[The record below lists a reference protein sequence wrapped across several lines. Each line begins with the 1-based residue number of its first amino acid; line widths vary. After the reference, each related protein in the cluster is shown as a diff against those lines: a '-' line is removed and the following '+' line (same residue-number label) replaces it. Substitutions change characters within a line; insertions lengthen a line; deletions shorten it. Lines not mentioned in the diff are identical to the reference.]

1 MKKDNG
7 FTLIELLAVIALIA
21 LLALVVVPSVM
32 NVITGNKDK
41 LDSTTTKLIYT
52 AAENYLDYNQT
63 EYIKEDGAVYCITI
77 QELIEKGF
85 LEENL
90 IDAKTGEPIDKNYI
104 VKSSY
109 VKDLFKNKYEYE
121 ILIDTNCTDVKPE
134 IKGEHIAIGNLSY
147 YRVIDGEEVSK
158 TKVYNA
164 VETFVKVPV
173 ITSKIDD
180 NTQLVLKVRR
190 GKDYINDEFIIE
202 GDIVKDNQ
210 TEFLIKVLRT
220 ANVGEYVIEVTDG
233 NNKATKNLK
242 IEINPIILFMGE

>member
-1 MKKDNG
+1 MKKDRG

-52 AAENYLDYNQT
+52 ATENYLDYNQT
-63 EYIKEDGAVYCITI
+63 EYIKEKGAVYCVSI
-77 QELIEKGF
+77 QTLIDNGF

-90 IDAKTGEPIDKNYI
+90 VDTKTGEPIDKNYI

-134 IKGEHIAIGNLSY
+134 IKGEHIAIEELQY
-147 YRVIDGEEVSK
+147 YRIIDDEEGSK

-164 VETFVKVPV
+164 VETFVNVPV
-173 ITSKIDD
+173 ITSKINDD
-180 NTQLVLKVRR
+180 TQLTLKIRR
-190 GKDYINDEFIIE
+190 GKNYVNSVFIIT
-202 GDIVKDNQ
+202 GGIVNNNKA
-210 TEFLIKVLRT
+210 EFLVTVPSSASI
-220 ANVGEYVIEVTDG
+220 GEYVIEVTNGD
-233 NNKATKNLK
+233 NKATKNLR
-242 IEINPIILFMGE
+242 IYINPIMLFMGD